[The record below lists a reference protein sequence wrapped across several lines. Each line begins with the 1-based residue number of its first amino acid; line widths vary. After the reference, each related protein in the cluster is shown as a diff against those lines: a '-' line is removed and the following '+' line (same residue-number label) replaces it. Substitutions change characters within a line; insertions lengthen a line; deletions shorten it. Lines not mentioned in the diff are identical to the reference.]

1 MFYYYIIK
9 FKQIHHKIRV
19 SSSKWFLVIRQDILV
34 CTMSGGWIRHVLV
47 MCWGH
52 NGTLQFSSSCVCS
65 CLGVAWL
72 LLVGSQLQFDFVLV
86 PLVSL
91 SFLQF
96 FFHQLSLFCIVMLIF
111 KHFLYYVY
119 ICYSRRGKKIIFSK
133 TRYIFDFNVN
143 KGMKSESYI

>member
-1 MFYYYIIK
+1 MCNLLFFTNDWDFRGKSNGGFIKNERKKWKEWSGLLIFCFHSKIDVISSGVKGNMMFYYYIIK

-72 LLVGSQLQFDFVLV
+72 LLVGSQL
-86 PLVSL
+86 
-91 SFLQF
+91 
-96 FFHQLSLFCIVMLIF
+96 
-111 KHFLYYVY
+111 
-119 ICYSRRGKKIIFSK
+119 
-133 TRYIFDFNVN
+133 
-143 KGMKSESYI
+143 